1 MKLLHQHSQVCRQ
14 PSSVVDDV
22 VDVEVEDVVVDCVD
36 VLEVV
41 VVEDVE
47 VVSEVVELLVEDVYV
62 EVVDEVVVC
71 EVVVCELVFEV
82 VEFVV
87 VSSPP
92 LQAER
97 IGITKRR
104 TDIANPKIT
113 LFISILH

>member
-1 MKLLHQHSQVCRQ
+1 MSVR

-36 VLEVV
+36 VLEV
-41 VVEDVE
+41 
-47 VVSEVVELLVEDVYV
+47 
-62 EVVDEVVVC
+62 VVVC